1 MSAPVP
7 APRRIV
13 VLRHGRTAWNVA
25 GRFQGRDHPD
35 DPPLD
40 DTGLAQAAQAGRA
53 LSGVGAT
60 LLLSSP
66 LRRAQQTAAAV
77 AACTGLEVHTDSR
90 LAEQAF
96 GRWEG
101 LTRDE
106 VQERFPDEFEVWRAG
121 GEPNRDGGET
131 RAETGARAAE
141 VVADL
146 PAGVVALLVTHGAAA
161 AALVA
166 HLLGL
171 GAASRRIHGLG
182 NCHTS
187 SMRETLD
194 GWSLLSHDLPT

>member
-1 MSAPVP
+1 M
-7 APRRIV
+7 

-40 DTGLAQAAQAGRA
+40 DVGLVQAAQAGRS
-53 LSGVGAT
+53 LGGIGAT
-60 LLLSSP
+60 LLLSST
-66 LRRAQQTAAAV
+66 LRRARQTAAAV
-77 AACTGLEVHTDSR
+77 AATTGLTVQPDPR

-106 VQERFPDEFEVWRAG
+106 VVQQYPAEFEVWRAG
-121 GEPNRDGGET
+121 GEPNREGGET
-131 RAETGARAAE
+131 RSETGRRAAAA
-141 VVADL
+141 VADL
-146 PAGVVALLVTHGAAA
+146 PAGATAILVTHGAAA

-166 HLLGL
+166 NLLGL
-171 GAASRRIHGLG
+171 GDQSRRIHGLG

-187 SMRETLD
+187 SVVETTG

>member
-1 MSAPVP
+1 M
-7 APRRIV
+7 

-40 DTGLAQAAQAGRA
+40 DIGIAQAAQAGAA
-53 LSGVGAT
+53 LAGVGAT
-60 LLLSSP
+60 LLLSST
-66 LRRAQQTAAAV
+66 LRRARQTAEAV
-77 AACTGLEVHTDSR
+77 AVTTGLTVQPDAR
-90 LAEQAF
+90 LAEQSF

-106 VQERFPDEFEVWRAG
+106 VQARFPEEFAVWRSG
-121 GEPNRDGGET
+121 GEPDRRGGET
-131 RAETGARAAE
+131 RAEAGLRASG

-146 PAGVVALLVTHGAAA
+146 PAGSTAILVTHGAAA

-166 HLLGL
+166 TLLGL
-171 GAASRRIHGLG
+171 GTVSRRIHGLG

-187 SMRETLD
+187 SLLETAD

>member
-1 MSAPVP
+1 M
-7 APRRIV
+7 
-13 VLRHGRTAWNVA
+13 LRHGRTAWNVA

-40 DTGLAQAAQAGRA
+40 DVGLAQAAQAGRA
-53 LSGVGAT
+53 LGGIGAT
-60 LLLSSP
+60 LLLSST
-66 LRRAQQTAAAV
+66 LRRARQTADAV
-77 AACTGLEVHTDSR
+77 AATTGLTVRPDPR

-96 GRWEG
+96 GHWEG

-106 VQERFPDEFEVWRAG
+106 VQERFPEQFAVWRSG

-131 RAETGARAAE
+131 RTETGRRAAG

-146 PAGVVALLVTHGAAA
+146 PAGTTAILVTHGAAA

-166 HLLGL
+166 NLLGL
-171 GAASRRIHGLG
+171 GDVSRRIHGLG

-187 SMRETLD
+187 SMLDTVD
-194 GWSLLSHDLPT
+194 GWALLSHDLPT